1 MDDEQQLTTPGH
13 DQDEQQRLQQYG
25 IIVEHEPYVLWIF
38 DYVYIYLCTYFTNF
52 TVFNIF
58 STNFTII
65 HMNLSLK
72 YS

>member
-13 DQDEQQRLQQYG
+13 DQDEQQKLQRYE

-38 DYVYIYLCTYFTNF
+38 DYVYIYLCTNF

-58 STNFTII
+58 RQISRLY
-65 HMNLSLK
+65 MNLSLK

>member
-13 DQDEQQRLQQYG
+13 DLDEQQKLQQYDM
-25 IIVEHEPYVLWIF
+25 IVEHEPYVLWIF
-38 DYVYIYLCTYFTNF
+38 DYVYIYLCTNF

-58 STNFTII
+58 RQISRLY
-65 HMNLSLK
+65 MNLSLK